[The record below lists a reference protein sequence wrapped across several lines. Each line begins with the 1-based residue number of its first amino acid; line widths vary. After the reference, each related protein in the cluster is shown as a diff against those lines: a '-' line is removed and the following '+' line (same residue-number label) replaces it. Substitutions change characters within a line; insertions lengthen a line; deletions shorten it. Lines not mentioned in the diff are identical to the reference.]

1 MAKKIDGGTVV
12 VDGKGNMKQ
21 LNKELDKTS
30 KGFNTLDKNAQSSD
44 RAMKGA
50 SKMSSNSTKN
60 FSKLSQGITGGLVP
74 AYATLA
80 ANLFAVDAV
89 FRFLKDAADF
99 RVLTQGQLAF
109 AAATGV
115 AYKSLAKDLQ
125 LATRGM
131 INFRDAAQAGAIGRA
146 AGLSAGQLN
155 ELSEAAFK
163 VSIALGRD
171 VTDSFNRLVRGVTK
185 AEPELLDELGIIL
198 RLDEATT
205 KYAASLGLNK
215 NQLSIYQKSQAV
227 VNEVLTQ
234 AEPKV

>member
-146 AGLSAGQLN
+146 A
-155 ELSEAAFK
+155 
-163 VSIALGRD
+163 
-171 VTDSFNRLVRGVTK
+171 
-185 AEPELLDELGIIL
+185 
-198 RLDEATT
+198 
-205 KYAASLGLNK
+205 
-215 NQLSIYQKSQAV
+215 
-227 VNEVLTQ
+227 
-234 AEPKV
+234 